1 MLHPFLITGVDQK
14 KEEILNYWG
23 GKKLMARYIG
33 PVEKLSRR
41 ENINLYL
48 KGKRS
53 YTEKS
58 SLRKRNFAPG
68 QHGRQ
73 PKKS

>member
-1 MLHPFLITGVDQK
+1 
-14 KEEILNYWG
+14 
-23 GKKLMARYIG
+23 MARYIG